1 MKISRGRRYLM
12 KLVDVAIQEAQ
23 DLDRILAMLKAGMT
37 PTIPEHNYK
46 TGDRC
51 FDTAEGAP
59 VLHCGKPIGF
69 VNSFDGK
76 TANVTL
82 WCRYAGIE
90 TNEDGS
96 LAAIE
101 ITP

>member
-1 MKISRGRRYLM
+1 M
-12 KLVDVAIQEAQ
+12 KLIDDAIQEAQ
-23 DLDRILAMLKAGMT
+23 DLDRILSMMKAGMN
-37 PTIPEHNYK
+37 PTMPEHNCK
-46 TGDRC
+46 TGDCC

-59 VLHCGKPIGF
+59 VLHCGRPIGF

-76 TANVTL
+76 TTNVTL

-96 LAAIE
+96 LAVMR
-101 ITP
+101 